1 MFKFLN
7 DTYQVVISYSKLFD
21 ATGITCSPT
30 KYHRLCL
37 IYSIKKRCNSIAQ
50 FEKKMFTIC
59 REDLSRI
66 RTVIKNLNVED
77 KRMH

>member
-50 FEKKMFTIC
+50 FEKK
-59 REDLSRI
+59 
-66 RTVIKNLNVED
+66 NVYYLQRRLESYSD
-77 KRMH
+77 SHKKFKR